1 MAVERTCPQCWSGVG
16 DDAKFCEECGA
27 RLSTPAD
34 ATGDVRKTIT
44 VLFCDLVGSTSL
56 GERTDPE
63 LLRVILERY
72 FSVMKDALERHGGT
86 VEKFIGDAVVALFG
100 VPTAREDDALRAVRA
115 AFDMHDALARVNPEL
130 EALCGATLAVRI
142 GVNTG
147 EVFIGASS
155 DHAVGDAVNVAA
167 RLEQSAS
174 AGDVL
179 VGETTWQLVR
189 DAADGTPVAPLDL
202 KGKDHPVAAWRLTHV
217 AAVEDSGDARS
228 SGVRTPLVGRERELA
243 LLRQAFDRAAA
254 DRACQ
259 LCTLFGA
266 AGVGKSRLAT
276 ELVASLGAGVRVV
289 GGRCLP
295 YGDGTSL
302 WPLAE
307 AIRSS
312 LQQFGGP
319 QAGVPGATGPG
330 VGGPGVGWPRAAG
343 PGPEAAELGLRAILD
358 GTPDASQVVDYLA
371 PVLGGGGSA
380 ASAEELHWAVRRWVE
395 ALAAA
400 APVVWVMEDLHWAEP
415 AFVSLVED
423 VADWTRDAP
432 ILLLCLARPELLD
445 EHPTWGG
452 GKLNAV
458 NALLKPLSEDESAR
472 LVASLARSD
481 ELGAGVVE
489 ELLRASGGTP
499 LFLEQFFA
507 MMADGETGAGDGGGA
522 GERSGAARDAGAGGR
537 AVAVPATIGALL
549 TARLEQLGAD
559 ERRVLEGAAV
569 TGQVFYAG
577 ALGEVTALNPGVVA
591 KALRTLV
598 RKDLVRATSSDV
610 RGEEAYA
617 FSHVLVADTA
627 YQALPKLTRAA
638 YHDRFAKWLE
648 KRADDLAGEPD
659 EFSGHHLATAAT
671 LLREVGDPDGRA
683 AELGKEAAA
692 RLRSVA
698 TRFAFT
704 DPASAS
710 ALYAQAAKLVP
721 GTAEALD
728 LAWHHGVLCLRDADY
743 AAAWKTLGAVRE
755 EAEARG
761 ERSLALRARVSEI
774 DAGTHVGASL
784 PLSDID
790 AAVREALDHFAAIGD
805 DEGLAAAYSTRI
817 VRCVLA
823 ARWGDA
829 EEAARSTMSHARAC
843 ADPSLVHLGRRWL
856 CAALVYGPQPVA
868 MCLDAVRKEA
878 AEGDVGRIDR
888 GLFRTAESSL
898 LAYLGLA
905 EPARAA
911 CDEALAIFDETRSR
925 YGKMAAHFLAALAER
940 SLGDAAR
947 CEAHLL
953 ALDAWLE
960 SIGEQSHRST
970 GAGLLARLRCEQ
982 GDWDEARRLVAL
994 ATALSPREDA
1004 ATEALVA
1011 VVSGMLAAAEGD
1023 FESACRSADEAVA
1036 IMERTDQTAFIAD
1049 MHATRGE
1056 IYASAGRA
1064 EEARRSFEIA
1074 LAGYRAKGDLPDARR
1089 IEARLAR

>member
-1 MAVERTCPQCWSGVG
+1 M
-16 DDAKFCEECGA
+16 
-27 RLSTPAD
+27 
-34 ATGDVRKTIT
+34 
-44 VLFCDLVGSTSL
+44 
-56 GERTDPE
+56 
-63 LLRVILERY
+63 ILERY

-115 AFDMHDALARVNPEL
+115 AFDMHDALSRVNPEL

-147 EVFIGASS
+147 EVYIDASS

-167 RLEQSAS
+167 RLEQSAR

-189 DAADGTPVAPLDL
+189 DAAEGTPVPPLDL

-217 AAVEDSGDARS
+217 AAVGDPGDVRS
-228 SGVRTPLVGRERELA
+228 SSVRTPLIGRERELA
-243 LLRQAFDRAAA
+243 LLRQVFDRAVA

-259 LCTLFGA
+259 LFTLFGA
-266 AGVGKSRLAT
+266 AGVGKSRLAA
-276 ELVASLGAGVRVV
+276 ELVASLGAGVRVI

-319 QAGVPGATGPG
+319 TAGVHPGAAPG
-330 VGGPGVGWPRAAG
+330 TEVT
-343 PGPEAAELGLRAILD
+343 ELGLRAILE

-371 PVLGGGGSA
+371 PVLGAGGSA

-395 ALAAA
+395 ALGAA
-400 APVVWVMEDLHWAEP
+400 APVVWVVEDLHWAEP
-415 AFVSLVED
+415 AFISLVED
-423 VADWTRDAP
+423 VADWARDAP
-432 ILLLCLARPELLD
+432 VLLLCLARPELID
-445 EHPTWGG
+445 QHPGWGG
-452 GKLNAV
+452 GTLNAV
-458 NALLKPLSEDESAR
+458 NALLKPLNEDESAR
-472 LVASLARSD
+472 LVASLATSD
-481 ELGAGVVE
+481 ALGAGVVE

-499 LFLEQFFA
+499 LFLEQFLA
-507 MMADGETGAGDGGGA
+507 MMADRGTGAGA
-522 GERSGAARDAGAGGR
+522 GERPGTARDAGAAGR
-537 AVAVPATIGALL
+537 SVAVPATIGALL

-577 ALGEVTALNPGVVA
+577 ALGEVTALDPGAVA

-610 RGEEAYA
+610 RGEEAHA

-638 YHDRFAKWLE
+638 YHDRFARWLE
-648 KRADDLAGEPD
+648 RRADDLAGEPD

-683 AELGKEAAA
+683 AELGVEAAA

-698 TRFAFT
+698 TRLAFT

-721 GTAEALD
+721 GTTEALD

-743 AAAWKTLGAVRE
+743 AAAWKVLGAVRE

-784 PLSDID
+784 PLADID
-790 AAVREALDHFAAIGD
+790 AAVREALDHFDAIGD

-868 MCLDAVRKEA
+868 VCLDAVRKEA
-878 AEGDVGRIDR
+878 AESDVGRIDR
-888 GLFRTAESSL
+888 GLFRIAESSL
-898 LAYLGLA
+898 LAYSDRA

-911 CDEALAIFDETRSR
+911 CDEALAIFEETRSR

-940 SLGDAAR
+940 SLGDAGR

-982 GDWDEARRLVAL
+982 GDLDEARRLVAL
-994 ATALSPREDA
+994 ATAFSPREDA

-1023 FESACRSADEAVA
+1023 FARACHSADQAVA
-1036 IMERTDQTAFIAD
+1036 IVERTDQTAFIAD
-1049 MHATRGE
+1049 MHATRGGV
-1056 IYASAGRA
+1056 YASAGRA

-1089 IEARLAR
+1089 IEARLAG